1 MKCILGL
8 IVMILFAQSHAK
20 NVNQSYKDGEQFAS
34 THQQYSVDLLKSL
47 NVYDIPGYQANL
59 PQEHYYGGVTQKH
72 THLESD
78 AQSEM
83 LTNTMGKEVVEGF
96 SQRPSYRINPNS
108 ESMQKLDQIAEHG
121 DAIMR
126 GENTE
131 KTTCT
136 LKPQECQYTWQEK
149 TCLSSKETGIL
160 HCAKH
165 LRLEVVPYKTENYS
179 LYLRHRGRKYSTY
192 TISIDLN
199 QMDTCTQGQSTCYT
213 LYQGSQVASAI
224 VFPEQC
230 TSVKISI
237 TDKKGLVVV
246 EKTVS
251 CTDKTLSLK
260 IGQCRFGRCNVPY
273 THTVSMTVESNQS
286 QEYWDN
292 QCQHLEQKTKEGF
305 CHVSEPL
312 SCIEPNQTRV
322 INEVPFTRACWKE
335 RASYSCGG
343 QGENT
348 CDSTQLD
355 RCEQSASVC
364 VKETDGRCMTYQQT
378 YQCPLNQ
385 CTENELICGQDA
397 FCLEGDC
404 STHTYNPSD
413 ENEFKKAMSS
423 LSAVADASKTFNGNA
438 NYLFQGQKME
448 CSDLMLN
455 VANCCRDEGWGID
468 LNLAHCSDE
477 EKKLGTNRENKLAVP
492 TGRYCYKR
500 KKFPGGSV
508 CVEHHQTFCVF
519 QSKLARIVQEQGRR
533 NQLGISFGYGQY
545 SNCSG
550 ITPQQM
556 QLIQFE
562 HIDFSEFYQD
572 IKGRMKEPDYQ
583 QTANGISER
592 LKGFYSQGDING

>member
-1 MKCILGL
+1 MRGFFVFLCFLLSGY
-8 IVMILFAQSHAK
+8 SHA
-20 NVNQSYKDGEQFAS
+20 NEVSSSYKDGEQFAS
-34 THQQYSVDLLKSL
+34 IHQKQSVDLLKSL
-47 NVYDIPGYQANL
+47 NLADIPGYQPNL
-59 PQEHYYGGVTQKH
+59 PQEQYYGGVTQTH
-72 THLESD
+72 TQIETD
-78 AQSEM
+78 AQSAMQSNE
-83 LTNTMGKEVVEGF
+83 MGKNVADGF
-96 SQRPSYRINPNS
+96 NQRPSYRINPNS
-108 ESMQKLDQIAEHG
+108 ESMQKLNHIAESGDEIIHG
-121 DAIMR
+121 R
-126 GENTE
+126 NTE
-131 KTTCT
+131 KTTCS
-136 LKPQECQYTWQEK
+136 LKPQQCHYTWQEK
-149 TCLSSKETGIL
+149 TCLSTKETGVL
-160 HCAKH
+160 RCAKH
-165 LRLEVVPYKTENYS
+165 LRLDVVPYRTETYN
-179 LYLRHRGRKYSTY
+179 LYLRTNRFNRSPYK
-192 TISIDLN
+192 IVVDLN
-199 QMDTCTQGQSTCYT
+199 QTDSCKQGSSDCYT
-213 LYQGSQVASAI
+213 LYQGAQVASPI

-230 TSVKISI
+230 VAVTISI
-237 TDKKGLVVV
+237 KDNKGLVVI

-260 IGQCRFGRCNVPY
+260 VGQCRFGRCNIPY
-273 THTVSMTVESNQS
+273 TYTVSMTVESNQS
-286 QEYWDN
+286 REYWDN
-292 QCQHLEQKTKEGF
+292 QCLNLEQKTKAGF

-312 SCIEPNQTRV
+312 SCVEPNQTRV
-322 INEVPFTRACWKE
+322 INEVPFTRSCWKE

-348 CDSTQLD
+348 CDSLSLD
-355 RCEQSASVC
+355 GCEQSASVC
-364 VKETDGRCMTYQQT
+364 IKETEGGCLTYQQT

-385 CTENELICGQDA
+385 CTDNELICGQDA

-413 ENEFKKAMSS
+413 ENEFKRAMSS
-423 LSAVADASKTFNGNA
+423 LSAVADASKTFDGNA

-477 EKKLGTNRENKLAVP
+477 EKKLGTNRENKLAVS

-556 QLIQFE
+556 QLIRFE
-562 HIDFSEFYQD
+562 AIDFSEMYEE
-572 IKGRMKEPDYQ
+572 IKGKIKEPDYQ
-583 QTANGISER
+583 QKAKSIGTR
-592 LKGFYSQGDING
+592 LNDFYNQGDING